1 MMGPW
6 LIYGA
11 LINGATMCLY
21 DGSPDYPNA
30 DRMWEFSAK
39 HKVEIL
45 GISPTLIRV
54 LSTKGDDLPKKHD
67 LSSLRAFASTGEPW
81 NPAPWYWLFEKV
93 GDSKLPIINYS
104 GGTEISG
111 GILMGNP
118 LLPQK
123 AGSFSAACLGIDADI
138 LGEDGE
144 SLPAG
149 EVGELAIRKPW
160 IGMARGFW
168 EENER
173 YLETYWSR
181 FEKIWVHGDFAMKD
195 ADGHWYILGRSDD
208 TLNVAGKRVG
218 PAEIESLLVADERV
232 AEAAVIGV
240 PHEIKGTA
248 MVAFCVL
255 TNDIETDNLEKDLK
269 SVVAKDMGKP
279 LAPSRIHFVSALPKT
294 RNAKVMRRVIR
305 SAYLGEDAGDLSAL
319 ENPQTVEEISEIGI
333 K

>member
-1 MMGPW
+1 
-6 LIYGA
+6 
-11 LINGATMCLY
+11 
-21 DGSPDYPNA
+21 
-30 DRMWEFSAK
+30 
-39 HKVEIL
+39 
-45 GISPTLIRV
+45 
-54 LSTKGDDLPKKHD
+54 
-67 LSSLRAFASTGEPW
+67 
-81 NPAPWYWLFEKV
+81 
-93 GDSKLPIINYS
+93 
-104 GGTEISG
+104 
-111 GILMGNP
+111 
-118 LLPQK
+118 
-123 AGSFSAACLGIDADI
+123 
-138 LGEDGE
+138 
-144 SLPAG
+144 
-149 EVGELAIRKPW
+149 
-160 IGMARGFW
+160 MARGFW

-218 PAEIESLLVADERV
+218 PAEIESLLVADKRV

-255 TNDIETDNLEKDLK
+255 TDDIETENLEKDLK

-319 ENPQTVEEISEIGI
+319 ENPQTVEEIKKINQ
-333 K
+333 